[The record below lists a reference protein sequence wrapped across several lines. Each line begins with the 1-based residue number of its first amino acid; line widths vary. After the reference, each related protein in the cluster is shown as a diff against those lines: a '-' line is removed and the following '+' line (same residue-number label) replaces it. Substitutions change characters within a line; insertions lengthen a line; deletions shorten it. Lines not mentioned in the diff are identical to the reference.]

1 MKTLNIKSPKMNFR
15 AAVWNLF
22 RTARGE
28 SGAALIMALLFM
40 IVIVLL
46 VAGVGRMTVSDFAR
60 VASYTDSRRAFYIT
74 EAGIET
80 AKFYLRSND
89 FDDYLTG
96 PDGLKDEANLGHSD
110 NDDNGL
116 IHDGS
121 SDPGG
126 ILQGTEVTIAGNKY
140 SQFNFDNGTY
150 NIRVFDNQDETT
162 NAPYTDTD
170 NMLVIESIGITDDGT
185 QKRIIAAFRK
195 YDLEQDFPA
204 AVTMVGPVANL
215 TAGGSIEIDAGDANY
230 AWDLNGY
237 GVRTGSSAVKDP
249 NTDTNC
255 ASQNALSTQD
265 TGWTYQ
271 ASDWDGNSENG
282 FNGKDNT
289 AAVNDGLPDVGIAQT
304 AFTDDNA
311 QTMRL
316 ELMGY
321 CDNCYTGRF
330 GDGSG
335 GTVEV
340 LTGETFGTII
350 DPEITYIDGNA
361 KMTGGTKGAGVLIV
375 DGNFDVNGVFDWAGV
390 ILIGTCPTCWGE
402 LQGTGDA
409 KIYGAMVVGNAVD
422 ATGSFTG
429 SAIIYYSCDGVDI
442 AHDVFNNTF
451 KKIGW
456 HESD

>member
-1 MKTLNIKSPKMNFR
+1 MKTLNTKSLKMNFR
-15 AAVWNLF
+15 SAARHLF
-22 RTARGE
+22 PTVRGE
-28 SGAALIMALLFM
+28 SGAALIMAMLFM

-46 VAGVGRMTVSDFAR
+46 VAGVTSMTVSDFGR
-60 VASYTDSRRAFYIT
+60 VANYTDSRRAFYIT

-80 AKFYLRSND
+80 GKFYLRSQD
-89 FDDYLTG
+89 FDDFLTG
-96 PDGLKDEANLGHSD
+96 PDGLKNEANLSHSD

-126 ILQGTEVTIAGNKY
+126 VLQGTEVTIDGNKY

-150 NIRVFDNQDETT
+150 NVRVFDNQDETT

-170 NMLVIESIGITDDGT
+170 NMLVIESIGITEDGT
-185 QKRIIAAFRK
+185 QKRIIAAYRK

-204 AVTMVGPVANL
+204 AVTMVGPVASI
-215 TAGGSIEIDAGDANY
+215 TAGGNIEIDAGDANY

-237 GVRTGSSAVKDP
+237 AVHTGSPASRNP
-249 NTDTNC
+249 NQDTDC
-255 ASQNALSTQD
+255 PSQNAISTQD

-271 ASDWDGNSENG
+271 PSDWAGGSENG

-289 AAVNDGLPDVGIAQT
+289 AAVNNGLPDVGVAQT
-304 AFTDDNA
+304 TFSDEDSE
-311 QTMRL
+311 TMRL

-321 CDNCYTGRF
+321 CDTCYTGRF
-330 GDGSG
+330 ADGAG

-340 LTGETFGTII
+340 FTGETFGTLA

-361 KMTGGTKGAGVLIV
+361 KMAGGTKGAGVLIV
-375 DGNFDVNGVFDWAGV
+375 DGNFDVNGQFDWAGV
-390 ILIGTCPTCWGE
+390 IIIGGCATCWGE

-409 KIYGAMVVGNAVD
+409 KIYGALVVGNAID
-422 ATGSFTG
+422 GAGSFTG
-429 SAIIYYSCDGVDI
+429 SALIYYSCDAVDI

-451 KKIGW
+451 KKVGW